1 MLRTSLTALAVALA
15 ALLSLAGCGDDDD
28 DDKAARQAATAA
40 VADPA
45 RYCTLTRE
53 LDADGERFFAA
64 LGRDA
69 TPKQFEAAERR
80 FIKASQPKLDELR
93 RVAPRQ
99 IAGDV
104 QKLLAGMQQRAG
116 LEPAAPVSE
125 AQATAAEER
134 IRAYEKRTCPA

>member
-1 MLRTSLTALAVALA
+1 MLRTSLIAVALA
-15 ALLSLAGCGDDDD
+15 ALVSVGGCGDDDD
-28 DDKAARQAATAA
+28 DDDAAGQATIAA

-45 RYCTLTRE
+45 RYCALTRE
-53 LDADGERFFAA
+53 LDADGEKFFAG

-80 FIKASQPKLDELR
+80 FIEASQPKLDELR

-116 LEPAAPVSE
+116 LKPAVAVSE
-125 AQATAAEER
+125 AQAAAAEKR